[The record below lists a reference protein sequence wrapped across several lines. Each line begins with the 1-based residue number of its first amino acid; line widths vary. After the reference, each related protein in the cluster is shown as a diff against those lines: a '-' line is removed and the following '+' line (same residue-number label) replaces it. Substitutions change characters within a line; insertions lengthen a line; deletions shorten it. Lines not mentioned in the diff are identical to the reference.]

1 MGSGKCVCVCV
12 CVSHTCTHTHLLR
25 ERVMADIIAD
35 SLGPTALLTVTVIL
49 KSVNSF
55 RPEIWVDYREL
66 SPVRGIS
73 LTRTIPSNTFTVTPV
88 IGLSPSKLL
97 VQERSRL
104 VSPILET
111 IRLVGGAGG
120 TVRVCVCVC
129 ACEK

>member
-1 MGSGKCVCVCV
+1 MMIKQVQRLANI
-12 CVSHTCTHTHLLR
+12 THTHTHTRLLR

-35 SLGPTALLTVTVIL
+35 SLEPTALLTVTVIL

-55 RPEIWVDYREL
+55 RPGIWVDCREL

-73 LTRTIPSNTFTVTPV
+73 LTRTIPSNTSTVTPV
-88 IGLSPSKLL
+88 IGLSPSKPL

-111 IRLVGGAGG
+111 IRLVGGEGG
-120 TVRVCVCVC
+120 TVCV
-129 ACEK
+129 

>member
-1 MGSGKCVCVCV
+1 
-12 CVSHTCTHTHLLR
+12 
-25 ERVMADIIAD
+25 MADIIAD
-35 SLGPTALLTVTVIL
+35 SLEPTALLTVTVIL

-55 RPEIWVDYREL
+55 RPGIWVDCREL

-88 IGLSPSKLL
+88 IGLSPSKPL

-111 IRLVGGAGG
+111 IRLVGGSGG
-120 TVRVCVCVC
+120 TVCGVRCEGVCVCVICEEVCVCDVRVCV
-129 ACEK
+129 